1 VAPATDPAAG
11 FRATS
16 ATSRFARTMLHP
28 VRITFLGGLGEIGR
42 NCACI
47 EVEGRILLL
56 DVGLMF
62 PELDMLGVDL
72 VLPDFTY
79 LRENAGRVDAAIITH
94 GHEDHMGGLGY
105 LLREMSFP
113 IYGSELT
120 LGLARNRIEEAG
132 LLDRTELIPVFDG
145 ERRRIGPCDV
155 EFIPVTHSV
164 PHGFATAF
172 HTPQGTILHSGDFK
186 LDLTPVDGRLTDLGR
201 IGALASGDGVRLLL
215 SDSTN
220 AEEPGYARSETSI
233 GGVLHEL
240 FHQHEGRRIVIACFA
255 SHIHR
260 VQQIADAAVAFG
272 RKVATL
278 GMSMKKNVRLA
289 RDMGLLRIPDR
300 ALVDIDDVRD
310 LPPGQVCVIS
320 TGSQGEPMSAL
331 SLMAQRN
338 NRWLEINGDDT
349 VILSSH
355 PIPGNEMNV
364 SKVIDGLV
372 RLGAEVVHSGV
383 ADVHASGHA
392 KQEEL
397 KTLLSIVCPDWFVP
411 VHGEY
416 RHMVAHAKLARSM
429 GVVGAE
435 QVLVCTD
442 GDQLVLD
449 DDGLRV
455 DATVPAGYLYVDGI
469 IGDVGHGVLRDRRV
483 LAEEGVVVVVVTVD
497 VATGAILTGPEV
509 ITRGW
514 VYAPEAEPLLAEC
527 AEEVRQAVKESFAE
541 GGTDIEAMQ
550 KVVRRAAGRFVNES
564 TKRRPMIVPVV
575 MEA

>member
-1 VAPATDPAAG
+1 MAD
-11 FRATS
+11 
-16 ATSRFARTMLHP
+16 P

-47 EVEGRILLL
+47 EVGGRILLL

-79 LRENAGRVDAAIITH
+79 LRENAQRVDGAIITH

-132 LLDRTELIPVFDG
+132 LLERTELIPVFDG
-145 ERRRIGPCDV
+145 QRRRIGPCEV

-201 IGALASGDGVRLLL
+201 IGALASGAGVRLLL

-260 VQQIADAAVAFG
+260 VQQIADAAVTFG

-289 RDMGLLRIPDR
+289 REMGLLRIPDH

-310 LPPGQVCVIS
+310 MPPGQVCVIS

-331 SLMAQRN
+331 ALMAQRN
-338 NRWLEINGDDT
+338 NRWLEINAHDT

-383 ADVHASGHA
+383 ASVHASGHA

-397 KTLLSIVCPDWFVP
+397 KTLLSIVRPDWFVP

-429 GVVGAE
+429 GVVGGDH
-435 QVLVCTD
+435 VLVCTD

-497 VATGAILTGPEV
+497 VATGAILTGPEI

-541 GGTDIEAMQ
+541 GGTDIEALQ

>member
-1 VAPATDPAAG
+1 
-11 FRATS
+11 
-16 ATSRFARTMLHP
+16 
-28 VRITFLGGLGEIGR
+28 LGEIGR

-62 PELDMLGVDL
+62 PDTDMLGVDL

-79 LRENAGRVDAAIITH
+79 LRDNADRVEGAIITH
-94 GHEDHMGGLGY
+94 GHEDHMGGLSY
-105 LLREMSFP
+105 LLRELSFP

-132 LLDRTELIPVFDG
+132 LLDRTELIPVQDG
-145 ERRRIGPCDV
+145 ERRRIGPCEV

-172 HTPQGTILHSGDFK
+172 HTPHGTILHTGDFK
-186 LDLTPVDGRLTDLGR
+186 LDLTPVDGRLTDLAR
-201 IGALASGDGVRLLL
+201 IGAISSGEGIKLLL

-220 AEEPGYARSETSI
+220 ADEPGHARSETSV
-233 GGVLHEL
+233 GKVLYEL
-240 FHQHEGRRIVIACFA
+240 FHNHQGRRIVIACFA

-260 VQQIADAAVAFG
+260 VQQIADAAVEQG

-278 GMSMKKNVRLA
+278 GLSMKKNVKLA
-289 RDMGLLRIPDR
+289 RSMGLLDIPEY
-300 ALVDIDDVRD
+300 ALVDIDDVDD
-310 LPPGQVCVIS
+310 LPPGEVCVIS

-331 SLMAQRN
+331 ALMATRN
-338 NRWLEINGDDT
+338 NRWLEVGPDDT

-372 RLGAEVVHSGV
+372 RLGAEVVHSGIY
-383 ADVHASGHA
+383 DVHASGHA

-397 KTLLSIVCPDWFVP
+397 KTLLSIAKPEWFVP

-416 RHMVAHAKLARSM
+416 RHLVAHARLARSM
-429 GVVGAE
+429 GVVDDDHTI
-435 QVLVCTD
+435 VCTD

-449 DDGLRV
+449 EKGLRV
-455 DATVPAGYLYVDGI
+455 DGTVPAGYLYVDGI
-469 IGDVGHGVLRDRRV
+469 VGDVGHGVLRDRRV

-497 VATGAILTGPEV
+497 VADGAILTGPEV

-527 AEEVRQAVKESFAE
+527 ADEVRQAVKEAFAE
-541 GGTDIEAMQ
+541 NATDIEALSR
-550 KVVRRAAGRFVNES
+550 VVRRAAGKFVS
-564 TKRRPMIVPVV
+564 DRTRRRPMIVPVV

>member
-1 VAPATDPAAG
+1 M
-11 FRATS
+11 S
-16 ATSRFARTMLHP
+16 EP

-42 NCACI
+42 NCACV
-47 EVEGRILLL
+47 EVAGRILLL

-79 LRENAGRVDAAIITH
+79 LRDNAERVDGAIITH

-220 AEEPGYARSETSI
+220 AEEPGYAHSETSI

-240 FHQHEGRRIVIACFA
+240 FHQHQGRRIVIACFA

-260 VQQIADAAVAFG
+260 VQQIADAALAFG

-289 RDMGLLRIPDR
+289 RDMGLLRIPDH

-331 SLMAQRN
+331 ALMAQRN
-338 NRWLEINGDDT
+338 NRWLEIKADDT

-397 KTLLSIVCPDWFVP
+397 KTLLSIVRPDWFVP

-429 GVVGAE
+429 GVVDAA

-527 AEEVRQAVKESFAE
+527 SEEVRQAVKESFVE
-541 GGTDIEAMQ
+541 GGTDIEALQ